1 MNLIIYQDAH
11 TLSLP
16 EYIRQSLT
24 DKAELAHIRLLNGNF
39 YIILNYPSSPE
50 NIQPIC
56 IEQIGLDFN
65 LYCHESVSFSSDVR
79 NTSLTDLLLHT
90 LKNYEVM
97 VQVINAKL
105 SEYEE
110 SMENLVTKAN
120 IKALFSL
127 SRKLIRYQTAINAIG
142 DVTNYI
148 VEAKPEALWL
158 SELSSEYTSIRIE
171 VNQLVQNI
179 EMYQQIINSIVDVS
193 ESLFSNRLNKIM
205 QTLTSITLV
214 LSVPTFITSF
224 YGMNIDLPFQDH
236 PHALLIVFMF
246 SFFLTLGVVIFL
258 RKKDYF

>member
-11 TLSLP
+11 MLQLP
-16 EYIRQSLT
+16 EYIRQSLS
-24 DKAELAHIRLLNGNF
+24 DKAELAHIRLLSGNF

-56 IEQIGLDFN
+56 IEQMGTVYN
-65 LYCHESVSFSSDVR
+65 LYCHELISLTEDIQHA
-79 NTSLTDLLLHT
+79 TLTDLLLHT
-90 LKNYEVM
+90 LKNYEMM
-97 VQVINAKL
+97 VQIINAQL

-110 SMENLVTKAN
+110 TMENLVTKAN

-127 SRKLIRYQTAINAIG
+127 SRKLIRYQTAISAIG
-142 DVTNYI
+142 DVANYI
-148 VEAKPEALWL
+148 MKEKPHPLWQ
-158 SELSSEYTSIRIE
+158 SERSSEYTNIRIE

-236 PHALLIVFMF
+236 PHALLIVFMI
-246 SFFLTLGVVIFL
+246 SFFLTLGVVVYL
-258 RKKDYF
+258 HKKDYF